1 MYFNNFK
8 YLFSLLLGAIVLR
21 RAVMAT
27 VNKRKARKT
36 TSENKAATFAK
47 AVNKVSK
54 PLKVK

>member
-1 MYFNNFK
+1 
-8 YLFSLLLGAIVLR
+8 
-21 RAVMAT
+21 MAT

-36 TSENKAATFAK
+36 TSENKASAFAK